1 MKFYD
6 RTEEIKELRRI
17 QRLAFER
24 HSRMTVVTGRRRIG
38 KTSLSL
44 EATKGSEPTVYLFIS
59 RKNEAALC
67 AEFSGLLQAAL
78 NCFVPTEI
86 KTFRSL
92 FQLIMEIGK
101 EKKFNLII
109 DEFQEFSSINP
120 SVYSD
125 IQNLWDQY
133 RQHTYVNLI
142 FMGSVFSL
150 MHKIFKSYKEPLFG
164 RADNIIRL
172 AGFGTETMKE
182 IMNDYRPGYTNDEL
196 LALYSISGGIP
207 KYIELLC
214 ENSDLSI
221 SGMLDYIVRDNSP
234 FTDEGK
240 NLLIEELGKDYGV
253 YFSILSCI
261 ASGINVQSEIETK
274 LGGISIGG
282 QLRRLMEDYSIITR
296 HRPIMAKE
304 RSQSVRYEIEDNF
317 LRFWFRYYDRN
328 QSIVEIKNFVALRNI
343 IKNDYTTFSGHSLEK
358 YFRLKMME
366 SHKYS
371 AIGSWWERG
380 GSENEIDIV
389 AISIEKG
396 KAVAVEVKRQ
406 KKNFNYSKFSEKV
419 KHLKE
424 KILNKFEITPIC
436 LSIEDM

>member
-1 MKFYD
+1 
-6 RTEEIKELRRI
+6 
-17 QRLAFER
+17 
-24 HSRMTVVTGRRRIG
+24 
-38 KTSLSL
+38 
-44 EATKGSEPTVYLFIS
+44 
-59 RKNEAALC
+59 
-67 AEFSGLLQAAL
+67 
-78 NCFVPTEI
+78 
-86 KTFRSL
+86 
-92 FQLIMEIGK
+92 
-101 EKKFNLII
+101 
-109 DEFQEFSSINP
+109 
-120 SVYSD
+120 
-125 IQNLWDQY
+125 
-133 RQHTYVNLI
+133 
-142 FMGSVFSL
+142 
-150 MHKIFKSYKEPLFG
+150 
-164 RADNIIRL
+164 
-172 AGFGTETMKE
+172 
-182 IMNDYRPGYTNDEL
+182 
-196 LALYSISGGIP
+196 
-207 KYIELLC
+207 
-214 ENSDLSI
+214 
-221 SGMLDYIVRDNSP
+221 
-234 FTDEGK
+234 
-240 NLLIEELGKDYGV
+240 
-253 YFSILSCI
+253 
-261 ASGINVQSEIETK
+261 
-274 LGGISIGG
+274 
-282 QLRRLMEDYSIITR
+282 
-296 HRPIMAKE
+296 MAKE